1 MRSQV
6 SILVTGSLEP
16 STGTVTPSLGARPK
30 EELLICR
37 HLRMREGP
45 DEEVVAAC
53 FSTVTECLQRFFQ
66 RLPRSQELSEKL
78 QTPQRLCSKTLA
90 HGRSQTLCLEM
101 LRTRVEWVFGLLGLC
116 LVAFLMEKECGAL
129 LGSLAC
135 NSELS
140 TISWSHPHP
149 RTLQRARY
157 GCCHLA

>member
-16 STGTVTPSLGARPK
+16 STPSLGARPK
-30 EELLICR
+30 ELLICR

-90 HGRSQTLCLEM
+90 HGRSQPLCLEM

-140 TISWSHPHP
+140 TISWSPP
-149 RTLQRARY
+149 TLQRARY